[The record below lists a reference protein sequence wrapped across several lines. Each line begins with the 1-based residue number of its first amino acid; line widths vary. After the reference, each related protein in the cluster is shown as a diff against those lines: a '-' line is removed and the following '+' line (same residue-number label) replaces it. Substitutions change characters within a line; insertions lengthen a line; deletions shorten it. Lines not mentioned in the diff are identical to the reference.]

1 MSYMRD
7 RDTMLRGVGAI
18 AAADARSPQRLAAR
32 RARAAVM
39 RKIDARRAMLAH
51 GPGRKLPVAMGA
63 IKTASTGR
71 LQSMFAPTIK
81 SGGVLEAPPNG
92 PYGRPPQM
100 QPLPPATKPPTV
112 STPPL
117 PPLTRPPRSF
127 PVNTVGLPVATVK
140 VPGGSLTP
148 VTGSGSSGTVIVD
161 PVPGSGSASTGEGSS
176 GGGGGG
182 GGGEWTFPS
191 DDEPE
196 LTPPDT
202 TVEEPPVA
210 SSSSTGRNLLLIGAG
225 IGLLYLLTRD
235 DD

>member
-7 RDTMLRGVGAI
+7 RDVMVRGVGAI
-18 AAADARSPQRLAAR
+18 AAADARSPGRAAAR
-32 RARAAVM
+32 RARASVM

-63 IKTASTGR
+63 IKAASTGR
-71 LQSMFAPTIK
+71 LQSMLAPTIK

-92 PYGRPPQM
+92 PYGRPPQV
-100 QPLPPATKPPTV
+100 QPLPPMPKPPGV
-112 STPPL
+112 KTPPL
-117 PPLTRPPRSF
+117 PPFTKPPRSF
-127 PVNTVGLPVATVK
+127 PANAAGLPMATVAL
-140 VPGGSLTP
+140 PGSNSTP
-148 VTGSGSSGTVIVD
+148 VTGVGTGSGTVIVD
-161 PVPGSGSASTGEGSS
+161 PVPGAGSASTGS

-202 TVEEPPVA
+202 TVEEPPPVA
-210 SSSSTGRNLLLIGAG
+210 SSSNTGRNLLLLGAG

-235 DD
+235 HD